1 MLSSPNPAVAQG
13 AACVGHEGACAAAGT
28 APLGGGWLI
37 GTKLG
42 RAMLALIGL
51 GSEVQGMAEGV
62 PSGRGIAGLEAKGA
76 AAAAT
81 SLTDDLT
88 AAAQRA
94 AQSVGPGRGPVYGT
108 KVHSAFEREV
118 NALGKNDVHTEVSYL
133 NGQIVPYGTKG
144 SVRLDVVN
152 GPVNSPNAVYDLKTG
167 SATLTPARIQQI
179 QSHLPG
185 GNAVPVMEIRP

>member
-1 MLSSPNPAVAQG
+1 VQNVAD
-13 AACVGHEGACAAAGT
+13 
-28 APLGGGWLI
+28 
-37 GTKLG
+37 
-42 RAMLALIGL
+42 
-51 GSEVQGMAEGV
+51 GV
-62 PSGRGIAGLEAKGA
+62 PSGRDI
-76 AAAAT
+76 AT

-94 AQSVGPGRGPVYGT
+94 AQSIGPGRGPVYGT

-133 NGQIVPYGTKG
+133 NGQVVPYGTKG

-152 GPVNSPNAVYDLKTG
+152 GPVNAPTAVYDLKTG
-167 SATLTPARIQQI
+167 SAILTPARVQQI

-185 GNAVPVMEIRP
+185 GGAIPVTEIRP